1 MEVEFGNEIQRIDE
15 DINNLKN
22 NNVVPTPANNK
33 SKDNKN
39 EIQELNNAMGEE
51 FEAIRN
57 EM

>member
-33 SKDNKN
+33 GTDNKK

>member
-1 MEVEFGNEIQRIDE
+1 M
-15 DINNLKN
+15 
-22 NNVVPTPANNK
+22 VPTPANNK
-33 SKDNKN
+33 SKDNKK